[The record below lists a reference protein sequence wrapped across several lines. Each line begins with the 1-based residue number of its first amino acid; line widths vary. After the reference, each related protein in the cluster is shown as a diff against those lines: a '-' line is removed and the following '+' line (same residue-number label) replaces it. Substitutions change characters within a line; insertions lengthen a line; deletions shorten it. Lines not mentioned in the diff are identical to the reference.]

1 MVNVESADIM
11 VTLIHLKA
19 EAKHKIFTETNM
31 RKELKFTFSRVT
43 EAHLL
48 TQELKHAKVGVLIYP
63 RSYPSAWESRRMY
76 VGWVYSCV

>member
-1 MVNVESADIM
+1 MVNIKSADIM

-31 RKELKFTFSRVT
+31 RKELKFTFSRAT

-48 TQELKHAKVGVLIYP
+48 TRELKHTKVSVLIHP
-63 RSYPSAWESRRMY
+63 RPYPSAWELRRMY